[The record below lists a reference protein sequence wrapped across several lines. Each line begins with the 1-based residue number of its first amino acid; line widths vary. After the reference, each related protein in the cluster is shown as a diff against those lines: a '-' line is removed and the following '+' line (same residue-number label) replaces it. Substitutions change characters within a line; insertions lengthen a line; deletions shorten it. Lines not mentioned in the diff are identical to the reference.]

1 MGRCMFAAVAGQH
14 DVMSALGPNTLYA
27 RDLGRA
33 LAGAALFALPLFMTM
48 EMWAFGFTMD
58 RGRLL
63 VMLIAAMPILVGL
76 SYFAGFER
84 AFGLVDHVLDTF
96 AAIAVA
102 AFSALCVLMLF
113 GVLQWGAP
121 VGEVA
126 GKVAVLT
133 LPGAIGALLAHKQLD
148 DDESAAD
155 AKARSYFAKLFLMAI
170 GAIFIAF
177 NVAPTEEMIL
187 IAHQISPW
195 QAIGIALISLAALHA
210 LLFLAELPGRAER
223 RGDDSFFSVFIRYSL
238 AGYGICAAVCAGML
252 RCFGRLDGVSIFEA
266 SEFVI
271 VLGFPAAL
279 GAGAAQFL
287 IGEKRGA

>member
-1 MGRCMFAAVAGQH
+1 
-14 DVMSALGPNTLYA
+14 MSQLGSNTLYA

-33 LAGAALFALPLFMTM
+33 LAGAVLFALPLFMTM

-63 VMLIAAMPILVGL
+63 VMLIAVMPILVGL

-102 AFSALCVLMLF
+102 AFSAVCVLMLF

-121 VGEVA
+121 AGEVA
-126 GKVAVLT
+126 GKIAVLT

-148 DDESAAD
+148 DDDGGAAD
-155 AKARSYFAKLFLMAI
+155 AEARSYFAKLFLMSI

-177 NVAPTEEMIL
+177 NVAPTEEMVL

-195 QAIGIALISLAALHA
+195 QAIAIALVSLAALHA
-210 LLFLAELPGRAER
+210 LLFLAELRGRAER
-223 RGDDSFFSVFIRYSL
+223 RGDDSALSVFIRYSL
-238 AGYGICAAVCAGML
+238 AGYGICTAVCAGML
-252 RCFGRLDGVSIFEA
+252 WCFGRLDGVSIFEGI
-266 SEFVI
+266 EFVI
-271 VLGFPAAL
+271 VLSFPAAL